1 MALEPDTQRD
11 DGWAKYS
18 VPLPADSTIS
28 KADYTI
34 SLNTLAANET
44 VDIDMVSMF
53 PEYTVNGIFR
63 RDMAESIKDI
73 NPGFLRFPGGCVVE
87 GYDLSNRYQWKDT
100 VDQIESR
107 PQIWNRWANKSG
119 AYNETYGLGF
129 YEYFILCEYLICKAL
144 PILNVGL
151 ACKFNTSE
159 AVPVFGSDNKTYTA
173 EFQTYI
179 QDALDLVEFANGSA
193 DTTWGKVRAEM
204 GHPEPF
210 NLEMIGIGNEQW
222 EKDGNQWYERYE
234 AFEKTIHAVYPDMKL
249 ITSAGPDVISLKYTN
264 A

>member
-11 DGWAKYS
+11 DGWSKYS
-18 VPLPADSTIS
+18 VSLPANSTIS

-53 PEYTVNGIFR
+53 PAHAVNGIFH

-87 GYDLSNRYQWKDT
+87 GYDLINRYQWKDT
-100 VDQIESR
+100 VGPIESR
-107 PQIWNRWANKSG
+107 PKIWNRWTNKSD

-129 YEYFILCEYLICKAL
+129 YEYFILCEYLNCKVL

-151 ACKFNTSE
+151 ACEFNTSE
-159 AVPVFGSDNKTYTA
+159 AVPVFESDNKTYTA

-179 QDALDLVEFANGSA
+179 
-193 DTTWGKVRAEM
+193 
-204 GHPEPF
+204 
-210 NLEMIGIGNEQW
+210 
-222 EKDGNQWYERYE
+222 
-234 AFEKTIHAVYPDMKL
+234 
-249 ITSAGPDVISLKYTN
+249 
-264 A
+264 